1 MLEEVGTAASYY
13 EVSKIAQK
21 LGKLPSGGW
30 GCGGGIVVVVVVGG
44 GIVHQASEI
53 KIQISPH
60 HNANPFLPSLAI
72 LNNNPLLFSAEARFK
87 IGFRIDFDRNCFSGI
102 MSEFRPSIKST
113 WGEGRGKLIEGY
125 GPGGRRFIIRGKVD
139 CVRMAVMIWSLQFQ
153 DRSAYWM
160 ERTDLY

>member
-1 MLEEVGTAASYY
+1 MLEEVGHSSIVLESIQNCTETEEATQWR
-13 EVSKIAQK
+13 VG
-21 LGKLPSGGW
+21 LWWWGGGGGGGGW
-30 GCGGGIVVVVVVGG
+30 GGGGLCIK
-44 GIVHQASEI
+44 HQKSRYKFPLVTMLI
-53 KIQISPH
+53 LS
-60 HNANPFLPSLAI
+60 SL
-72 LNNNPLLFSAEARFK
+72 LSQSSTTTPLLFSAEARFK

-153 DRSAYWM
+153 HRSAY
-160 ERTDLY
+160 